1 MALTNYNRATDETH
15 LVRDINVEVLEL
27 FYAPYVEDE
36 GDLSIGDGDPD
47 KAGAIASVSVD
58 GEVKLAVYQGDGTWK
73 IVGDSS
79 APTYTPDPSLPDP
92 PTKSYL
98 NTNYPTA
105 KPGDTVYWE
114 GTTQIVTATCYAE
127 GEWKWITENRCQ

>member
-1 MALTNYNRATDETH
+1 MALNEYKRATDERH
-15 LVRDINVEVLEL
+15 LVQDLNVEVMEL
-27 FYAPYVEDE
+27 LYVPYVEDE
-36 GDLSIGDGDPD
+36 GDLSIGDGDPA
-47 KAGAIASVSVD
+47 KAGAIASVLTA

-98 NTNYPTA
+98 NTNYPSA
-105 KPGDTVYWE
+105 KVGDVVYWE
-114 GTTQIVTATCYAE
+114 GTTQVVEAKCYAV
-127 GEWKWITENRCQ
+127 GEWSWITKNRAQ